1 MNLIRYLKGAFLILS
16 VGFMAGGAC
25 LLIHPD
31 ISAVTICMAL
41 GVLSILY
48 GAVRL
53 AGYFPMTFIGWPFNL
68 TWRWAF

>member
-31 ISAVTICMAL
+31 ISAVTICMAFHSL
-41 GVLSILY
+41 RSGAAGGV
-48 GAVRL
+48 
-53 AGYFPMTFIGWPFNL
+53 FFQ
-68 TWRWAF
+68 